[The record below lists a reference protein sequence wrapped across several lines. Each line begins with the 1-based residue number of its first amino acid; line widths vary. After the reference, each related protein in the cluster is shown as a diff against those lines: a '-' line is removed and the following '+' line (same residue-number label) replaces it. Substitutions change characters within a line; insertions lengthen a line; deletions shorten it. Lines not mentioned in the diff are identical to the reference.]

1 MGWVSASK
9 LLARKRP
16 RLVPVSDRVVR
27 CALGAPR
34 GSWLWLNERFGE
46 DDGELTMR
54 LLGLREQARV
64 DVLVSAPRVLD
75 VVL

>member
-1 MGWVSASK
+1 M
-9 LLARKRP
+9 
-16 RLVPVSDRVVR
+16 
-27 CALGAPR
+27 
-34 GSWLWLNERFGE
+34 WLNERFGE